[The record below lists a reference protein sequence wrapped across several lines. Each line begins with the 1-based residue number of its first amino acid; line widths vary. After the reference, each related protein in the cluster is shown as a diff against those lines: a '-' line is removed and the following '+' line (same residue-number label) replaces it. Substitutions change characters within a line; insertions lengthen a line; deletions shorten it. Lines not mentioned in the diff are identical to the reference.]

1 MITVKFYG
9 YSDVEEYI
17 NNTKL
22 EVEDTFQMYYPNS
35 EVKVHTIDDEFQF
48 IFKDDWSDLDEID
61 EDIIRDICNT
71 NEIYCSILIGEKTNK
86 SYYYDEDENFVYK

>member
-71 NEIYCSILIGEKTNK
+71 NEIYCSILIGEKINK